1 MISDFGDPKHWD
13 MGAADY
19 IFAFR
24 GILEIPVR
32 ALDRQQRC
40 KIANRIL
47 HILLNARL
55 YSVPATTDHVD
66 MLTKLL
72 EMPNK
77 SMGILIYEKISKG
90 KSAQVDDDVALLRLA
105 SRIDSSTMPWS
116 DDVIHCITA
125 VERLTRRVM
134 RYAALQSKTCG
145 DG

>member
-1 MISDFGDPKHWD
+1 

-19 IFAFR
+19 ILAFR

-40 KIANRIL
+40 KIANRVL

-55 YSVPATTDHVD
+55 YSVPATNDHVD

-77 SMGILIYEKISKG
+77 SMEILTYEKISKG
-90 KSAQVDDDVALLRLA
+90 KSVQVDDDVALLRLA
-105 SRIDSSTMPWS
+105 SRIDNSTLPWT
-116 DDVIHCITA
+116 DDVIYCITA
-125 VERLTRRVM
+125 VERLTRRVI
-134 RYAALQSKTCG
+134 RYVALRSKICG
-145 DG
+145 DR